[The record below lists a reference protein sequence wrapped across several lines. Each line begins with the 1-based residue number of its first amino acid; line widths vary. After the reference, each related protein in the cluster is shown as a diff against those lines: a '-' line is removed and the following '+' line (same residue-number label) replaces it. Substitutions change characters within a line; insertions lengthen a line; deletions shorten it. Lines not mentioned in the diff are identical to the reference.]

1 MVNVTDMGMVDEGVG
16 KIIICVSVDIELQR
30 PVEVTGDPMSGTAT
44 GTSDKT
50 FSCRLLIQVL
60 ILSFLLSHS
69 LSLSHC
75 LCLCLSLS
83 VSLTHTL
90 TAGEDFEVVPENL
103 TATFLQ
109 EQFVLYFYI
118 LIIDDDIA
126 ENCAET
132 FAVIFTSVNERVNAD
147 DSMAIIQIDDDD
159 GRSLPSS

>member
-1 MVNVTDMGMVDEGVG
+1 M
-16 KIIICVSVDIELQR
+16 
-30 PVEVTGDPMSGTAT
+30 
-44 GTSDKT
+44 
-50 FSCRLLIQVL
+50 
-60 ILSFLLSHS
+60 
-69 LSLSHC
+69 
-75 LCLCLSLS
+75 
-83 VSLTHTL
+83 SLTHTL

-118 LIIDDDIA
+118 PIIDDDIA